1 MVGSLLMIF
10 TPATAVAASAVVL
23 GTPITTFDLIGLA
36 LILAMMAL
44 MALSKRGE
52 EPTEAA
58 PAPVATPVTAPATAP
73 ATAFAEKCA

>member
-10 TPATAVAASAVVL
+10 TPATAVAASAIAL
-23 GTPITTFDLIGLA
+23 GTPITTFDLVGLA

-52 EPTEAA
+52 KPAEAA
-58 PAPVATPVTAPATAP
+58 PAPAAAPVAAPAAAP